1 MTKEEFI
8 EKYGRAKV
16 KFSSYYKFIFV
27 FAGMVDADTM
37 VVVNVGGNSDDIY
50 RMEVSAGV
58 EETIA
63 DLDPISG
70 DVWKDGIAVESFY
83 DY

>member
-8 EKYGRAKV
+8 EKYGSVKV
-16 KFSSYYKFIFV
+16 KFSSYYKFSFV
-27 FAGMVDADTM
+27 FAGMVDADKM
-37 VVVNVGGNSDDIY
+37 VVVSVGGNSDDIY
-50 RMEVSAGV
+50 RMEVGAGV

-63 DLDPISG
+63 SLDPISG
-70 DVWKDGIAVESFY
+70 DVWEDGVAVESFY